1 MKPRALLD
9 PSKRTRR
16 ILVVGACLV
25 GLLALTFYLRDVFNP
40 LLLGLLLAYILNPIV
55 EWLEGKGVGR
65 AKAVT
70 VLFGAVLLTVGAT
83 GAWATFKAAHGLQDF
98 GQRMVGERILDPLDP
113 HDAALIANVDS
124 QAPPP
129 PHRRDAPAEVTRP
142 HPHAPYVRKDD
153 GEYFF
158 DLDDDGER
166 RLGLIEK
173 ATDVLGD
180 QLGELHVG
188 RDELKKL
195 ARGLESNAG
204 SFSAWGV
211 RLSQGLKKS
220 FHQVGTFFS
229 YLLLVPVYT
238 FFLLS
243 NFTRIR
249 TSIHDHLPGLYRDR
263 IVEIAVKIDRQVAAF
278 FRGKLMLCLL
288 KGLVTSIGL
297 AIAGVPLPFL
307 IGMGAGV
314 LSIVPFVGP
323 LIGGATAVVLGFG
336 EGGDLLPR
344 MIGIALSFG
353 AAEAVEAV
361 AQPIILGREVGI
373 DPILLVLSFFVF
385 GALFGMFGV
394 LLAVPI
400 MSVVKTL
407 FEELVM
413 PEIDALAAERREGAG
428 ATGETAFVPAV
439 PTFGDREPASAE
451 PPPEADN
458 PQASAPEPQ
467 APPS

>member
-9 PSKRTRR
+9 PSLRTRR
-16 ILVVGACLV
+16 LLVVGACLV
-25 GLLALTFYLRDVFNP
+25 GLLALAFHLRDVFNP
-40 LLLGLLLAYILNPIV
+40 LLLGLLLAYILNPLV
-55 EWLEGKGVGR
+55 EWLERKGVGR
-65 AKAVT
+65 TKAVT
-70 VLFGAVLLTVGAT
+70 VLFGGVLLAVGAT
-83 GAWATFKAAHGLQDF
+83 GAWAAFKAVNGLQDF
-98 GQRMVGERILDPLDP
+98 GQRMVGDRILDPFDP
-113 HDAALIANVDS
+113 QDAALIANVDS

-129 PHRRDAPAEVTRP
+129 PHRREDPAEVTQP
-142 HPHAPYVRKDD
+142 HPHAPYVRKVKGD
-153 GEYFF
+153 YFF
-158 DLDDDGER
+158 DLNDDGER
-166 RLGLIEK
+166 KVGLVEQAMIM
-173 ATDVLGD
+173 ASTQLGD
-180 QLGELHVG
+180 LHVG
-188 RDELKKL
+188 RDELTKV
-195 ARGLESNAG
+195 ARGIESNAS

-211 RLSQGLKKS
+211 RLSQGVKKS

-243 NFTRIR
+243 NFTRLR
-249 TSIHDHLPGLYRDR
+249 TSIHEHLPGLYRER
-263 IVEIAVKIDRQVAAF
+263 IVDIAVKIDRQVAAF

-288 KGLVTSIGL
+288 KGVVTSVGL

-307 IGMGAGV
+307 IGMGAGL

-323 LIGGATAVVLGFG
+323 LIGGAIAVVLGFG

-373 DPILLVLSFFVF
+373 DPILLVLSFF
-385 GALFGMFGV
+385 GMFGV

-428 ATGETAFVPAV
+428 QPGGEAFVAAV
-439 PTFGDREPASAE
+439 PSFGGREASASSAGDD
-451 PPPEADN
+451 PADAAGDD
-458 PQASAPEPQ
+458 PTSA
-467 APPS
+467 